1 MNRHL
6 CGVYYRVERNG
17 KWESICF
24 SDLTPAERER
34 VLEKETIVRMKSLCI
49 HLANIIKEL
58 GDTFDII
65 RAKEEE

>member
-6 CGVYYRVERNG
+6 DGVYYRVERDG

-24 SDLTPAERER
+24 SDLTPAEREQ
-34 VLEKETIVRMKSLCI
+34 VLEKETIVHVKSLCI

-65 RAKEEE
+65 RGRD